1 MEDRFVGLLLGTAVG
16 DSLGLPAEGLSPRRR
31 QRLFG
36 PGWRHRLLPGM
47 GLVSDDTE
55 HAFFT
60 AQALLAHP
68 DDAQSFARDL
78 ALSIRLWIVALPAGV
93 GLATLRSALKLW
105 LLFPPEKSGV
115 RSAGNG
121 PAMRAPILGA
131 FHFRDAPRREAF
143 VRASTAL
150 THTDPRALTGARAV
164 AEAAAWAV
172 RQPDGQVDG
181 ADLVA
186 RLPALAAPGDDEWA
200 GLSSAIAGAL
210 EGGATVREFAV
221 SLGLERGVTG
231 YVHHT
236 VPVVL
241 YAVLR
246 HRGAFPETL
255 EAVLECGGD
264 ADTTGAIAG
273 ALAGAL
279 SGVAG
284 IPEKWLR
291 GVVDW
296 PLSVGA
302 LRAAGRSLGARVAGE
317 GTPGPVAWPWP
328 MLPFRNLV
336 LLAVVLA
343 HGLRRLL
350 PPY

>member
-1 MEDRFVGLLLGTAVG
+1 MEDRFTGLLLGTAVG

-31 QRLFG
+31 LRLFG
-36 PGWRHRLLPGM
+36 SGWRHRLLPGI

-68 DDAQSFARDL
+68 DDPRRFVRAL
-78 ALSIRLWIVALPAGV
+78 AWSVRLWIVALPAGV

-105 LLFPPEKSGV
+105 LLFPPERSGV
-115 RSAGNG
+115 ASAGNG
-121 PAMRAPILGA
+121 PAMRAPIIGA
-131 FHFRDAPRREAF
+131 YHCRDEARREAF
-143 VRASTAL
+143 VRASTLL

-172 RQPDGQVDG
+172 LQPDSQVDVAG
-181 ADLVA
+181 FLA
-186 RLPALAAPGDDEWA
+186 RLPGLAVPGDQEWA
-200 GLSSAIAGAL
+200 ALSSKLARAL
-210 EGGATVREFAV
+210 DGGATVREFAL
-221 SLGLERGVTG
+221 SLGLEKGVTG

-246 HRGAFPETL
+246 HRGAFTETL
-255 EAVLECGGD
+255 EATLECGGD

-279 SGVAG
+279 SGASQ
-284 IPEKWLR
+284 IPEGWVR
-291 GVVDW
+291 GIADW
-296 PLSVGA
+296 PLSVA
-302 LRAAGRSLGARVAGE
+302 VLEAAGRRLGGRIAGH
-317 GTPGPVAWPWP
+317 GAPGPVAWAWP
-328 MLPFRNLV
+328 LLPLRNIV
-336 LLAVVLA
+336 LLTVVLA